1 MGLRNAI
8 SPSNPCLLLFALLMA
23 LRPGDLSAQKH
34 LLPPHNGDGLPGPA
48 PHSFIIAWAPVR
60 GAIAYEYVLTVNEF
74 CFLGCSG
81 DTRNRIV
88 ADTFA
93 VEYDMQE
100 NIDYYWITRIYLENG
115 DTTQWTLISSFRSVN
130 QALKPLV
137 NVAPNPV
144 EGEIRLLFDWA
155 AAPEAR
161 SIVFSLF
168 DLEGKQRMPDLFIP
182 KRGVATRFESQVI
195 PVNGLP
201 VGLYLANLRIQAAG
215 DAPVRNQVIKLVI
228 R

>member
-1 MGLRNAI
+1 MGIRSHSPLLRL
-8 SPSNPCLLLFALLMA
+8 CTLLLLLMA

-34 LLPPHNGDGLPGPA
+34 LLPPHNGDGVPGPA

-60 GAIAYEYVLTVNEF
+60 GAIAYEYVLTDNEF

-100 NIDYYWITRIYLENG
+100 NIDYYWITRIHLENG
-115 DTTQWTLISSFRSVN
+115 DTTQWTLISSFRSIN

-155 AAPEAR
+155 ATPDAR

-168 DLEGKQRMPDLFIP
+168 DLDGRQRVPDQFIP
-182 KRGVATRFESQVI
+182 KRSAVTRFESHAI

-201 VGLYLANLRIQAAG
+201 AGLYLANLRIQATG